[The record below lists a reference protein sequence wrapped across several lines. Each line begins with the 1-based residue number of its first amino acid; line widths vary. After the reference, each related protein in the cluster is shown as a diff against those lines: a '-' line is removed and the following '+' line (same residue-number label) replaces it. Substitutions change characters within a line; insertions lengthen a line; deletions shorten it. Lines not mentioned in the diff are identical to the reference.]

1 VLGGAAVHEFDS
13 PERCAAFVATRGALE
28 AVVRAADVWPDAL
41 AILAR
46 EAARQ
51 AATIT
56 AESLGHEPAS
66 AARRRCLRSALVATV
81 GLTAACEAA
90 RASIRGGGEALDEAE
105 RAATRAISLL
115 AMFLHANTQTWPDD

>member
-1 VLGGAAVHEFDS
+1 MLGGARVHEFDS

-28 AVVRAADVWPDAL
+28 AVVRAADIWPDDL

-51 AATIT
+51 AATTT

-66 AARRRCLRSALVATV
+66 AARRRCLRSALVAAV

-90 RASIRGGGEALDEAE
+90 RASTRGGEALEEAE